1 MVFSSLVV
9 LLTLIFSS
17 QGFQPLDFH
26 DGIYEYRAQRAAPLQ
41 IRKLILLRTLSVP
54 ATASAGLPASASGF
68 EPEAMDK

>member
-26 DGIYEYRAQRAAPLQ
+26 DGIYKPGMTLPNMVIKTHQAITALWTVLQ
-41 IRKLILLRTLSVP
+41 LSGYQP
-54 ATASAGLPASASGF
+54 QAIDYT
-68 EPEAMDK
+68 